1 MRRFKRGG
9 CGRRPL
15 LVFRMTGQEKIAMS
29 RFKLLVAAA
38 AAAPALAGCGAPA
51 ENEAA
56 ANRNAVAESRAEN
69 GQLTVRAQGVDLKID
84 LPGPLRRMAGDRD
97 GAFLYPGAVAGSGDR
112 GNRFHSDDAPDIVAR
127 WYQDRAR
134 APRFAITIVER
145 QGPVHILTGTARG
158 GDGLRI
164 RLAPGA
170 GGRGTDGQITL
181 SATE

>member
-1 MRRFKRGG
+1 
-9 CGRRPL
+9 
-15 LVFRMTGQEKIAMS
+15 MS
-29 RFKLLVAAA
+29 RSNPFIAAGAAA
-38 AAAPALAGCGAPA
+38 TLALAGCGAPA

-56 ANRNAVAESRAEN
+56 ANRNAVAESRTEN

-84 LPGPLRRMAGDRD
+84 LPPPLRRMAGDRD

-112 GNRFHSDDAPDIVAR
+112 GDRFHSDDSPDVVAR
-127 WYQDRAR
+127 WYRDPAR

-145 QGPVHILTGTARG
+145 QGPAFVLTGTARG

-164 RLAPGA
+164 RLTPGA
-170 GGRGTDGQITL
+170 RGEGTDGQITL